1 MNHSPLAC
9 IVPPDLLRDIIREG
23 SERDREAA
31 ADTMAVDQTFRTLRA
46 AFAATTASNPA
57 AMRTMGGAGG
67 KPHRTIYDQKN
78 SNLIALGTVARAEGA
93 KKVKDPA
100 VNEAYDGFGATYKF
114 FWDVL
119 GRNSIDNAGMPIL
132 GLVHF
137 STNYANAFWDG
148 QGHMFFGDGD
158 GQLFVRLTK
167 SLDVIGHELT
177 HGVIDSE
184 AGLVYM
190 GQPGALNESLADVF
204 GSLVKQFVAK
214 EDAEDADWLIGEG
227 LFTSSV
233 NGDALRSMAAPGE
246 AYDDPVLGKDPQPS
260 HMKDFVRT
268 TADYGGVHINSGI
281 PNHAFYRVATELG
294 GPAWERAGL
303 IWYET
308 LRSPGLKPRT
318 AFRAFAGITLRVAT
332 RVFGPG
338 SDEVAAVRN
347 GWTAVGIELGPAAR
361 RRRHRPSGLG
371 ATAPWRAGAHE
382 GTSAPSGGGSRG
394 KGSRSGSRSRAG

>member
-1 MNHSPLAC
+1 
-9 IVPPDLLRDIIREG
+9 
-23 SERDREAA
+23 
-31 ADTMAVDQTFRTLRA
+31 
-46 AFAATTASNPA
+46 
-57 AMRTMGGAGG
+57 
-67 KPHRTIYDQKN
+67 
-78 SNLIALGTVARAEGA
+78 
-93 KKVKDPA
+93 
-100 VNEAYDGFGATYKF
+100 
-114 FWDVL
+114 
-119 GRNSIDNAGMPIL
+119 
-132 GLVHF
+132 
-137 STNYANAFWDG
+137 
-148 QGHMFFGDGD
+148 
-158 GQLFVRLTK
+158 
-167 SLDVIGHELT
+167 
-177 HGVIDSE
+177 
-184 AGLVYM
+184 
-190 GQPGALNESLADVF
+190 
-204 GSLVKQFVAK
+204 
-214 EDAEDADWLIGEG
+214 
-227 LFTSSV
+227 
-233 NGDALRSMAAPGE
+233 MAAPGE

-382 GTSAPSGGGSRG
+382 GTSPPSGGGSRG